1 MHIKEATDSA
11 KGVKMH
17 AMRPALPMVRIFLMS
32 VEAWKMLITS
42 MSNQR
47 EKQERFNDEA
57 EFWAHLDGQQQAL
70 IVNIEFCGIQCTREL
85 VLTVSASSTSQ
96 H

>member
-1 MHIKEATDSA
+1 MHIKEVTDSA

-17 AMRPALPMVRIFLMS
+17 AMRPALPMVRIFLVS

-42 MSNQR
+42 MRNEH

-57 EFWAHLDGQQQAL
+57 EFWAHLDGQKQAL
-70 IVNIEFCGIQCTREL
+70 IVNIEFCGIQCAREL